1 MVQAPITTP
10 ITTEA
15 EARDWLRRVLH
26 VDDVTMARLARLV
39 DLLVEENERQN
50 LIARGTIPMVWQRH
64 IVDSAQLLAVPRETL
79 PEGSWLDLGT
89 GAGFPG
95 LVIAALQPERPVTLV
110 DSRRL
115 RTEWLARAAQE
126 LGLAHVQVVLAR
138 VEDLPDQQHAVLS
151 ARAFAPL
158 DKLLAISARFST
170 SETVWL
176 LPKGA
181 KAAQELAIL
190 PETWRHLFHV
200 EQSLTDP
207 AAGVIAGR
215 LLGGNP
221 PKPAR
226 PGGSLQRGS
235 RR

>member
-1 MVQAPITTP
+1 MTASITS
-10 ITTEA
+10 EA
-15 EARDWLRRVLH
+15 EAQDWLRQTLGA
-26 VDDVTMARLARLV
+26 DDATMARLARLV

-79 PEGSWLDLGT
+79 PAGSWLDLGT

-115 RTEWLARAAQE
+115 RTEWLSRAAQA
-126 LGLAHVQVVLAR
+126 LGLNRVQVVLAR
-138 VEDLPDQQHAVLS
+138 VEDLPDQAHAVLS

-158 DKLLAISARFST
+158 DKLLTISARFST
-170 SETVWL
+170 PETVWL

-190 PETWRHLFHV
+190 PQTWRHVFHV

-215 LLGGNP
+215 LLGGHP
-221 PKPAR
+221 PKPAHA
-226 PGGSLQRGS
+226 GGASQRGS